1 MIRTNNKWT
10 DIKPDYDMDKKIL
23 ALQAAGNKYLYG
35 YLSDFVDDESD
46 NNSSVS
52 SFSQGEMIG
61 LKIKK

>member
-1 MIRTNNKWT
+1 MRNKSL
-10 DIKPDYDMDKKIL
+10 KIL
-23 ALQAAGNKYLYG
+23 LLSSAIIPSGCNKNNTEKDSV
-35 YLSDFVDDESD
+35 SDFVDDESE

>member
-1 MIRTNNKWT
+1 M
-10 DIKPDYDMDKKIL
+10 PDYDMDKKIL

>member
-1 MIRTNNKWT
+1 
-10 DIKPDYDMDKKIL
+10 
-23 ALQAAGNKYLYG
+23 
-35 YLSDFVDDESD
+35 VDDESD